1 MKRKA
6 FTLIELPVVR
16 PFDRLRPRKCE
27 TRGFTLIELLVVIAI
42 IALLLTIIAPSF
54 SNVVAM
60 ARAAICRNN
69 LHKLGQ
75 AFSLSSGIRAQRGSG
90 SIISGQAGDVYPEPM
105 SWPSIPRDAVDEEE
119 IYKCPED
126 EMIEAAGAGSLE
138 DMEYRSEYGQWAL
151 DVIGEGTCYK
161 SRRGTC
167 PQRGPYT
174 EYLFQDD
181 WGSGGQYANM
191 SFHGWVDSDGGCR
204 IYDSGVIHVWLNIA
218 QESVGCV
225 PDWSGAHGHYPTG
238 INTCGNRND
247 ILYRGVGA
255 FGGDPKLKNHRGQD
269 FQLPDW
275 LAETNYG
282 INSCAYKYP
291 FGSSIIVLVDYKEV
305 TIVDLDTPLESEALL
320 LQSAR
325 HLGKVNYLKAD
336 GSVKVAT
343 PQAISPRLRP
353 EKWKP

>member
-6 FTLIELPVVR
+6 FTLIEL
-16 PFDRLRPRKCE
+16 
-27 TRGFTLIELLVVIAI
+27 LVVVAI
-42 IALLLTIIAPSF
+42 LVLLLAIIAPSF
-54 SNVVAM
+54 SNAFAM

-75 AFSLSSGIRAQRGSG
+75 AFSLSSSTRALKD
-90 SIISGQAGDVYPEPM
+90 SGQVIGGQSGDVYPEPM
-105 SWPSIPRDAVDEEE
+105 SWPSIPRDAVPEEE

-126 EMIEAAGAGSLE
+126 EIVASVGGSLAE
-138 DMEYRSEYGQWAL
+138 VEYACEYGKWPL
-151 DVIGEGTCYK
+151 DVVGEYGAYK

-174 EYLFQDD
+174 EYLLQDD
-181 WGSGGQYANM
+181 GGHPNGQYIIM

-204 IYDSGVIHVWLNIA
+204 IYDSGVLLSFGNIA

-225 PDWSGAHGHYPTG
+225 PDWSGAYYGYPTV
-238 INTCGNRND
+238 INTCPDQND
-247 ILYRGVGA
+247 ILYRGAGA
-255 FGGDPKLKNHRGQD
+255 FGGDPKLQTHKGQYW
-269 FQLPDW
+269 QLPDW
-275 LAETNYG
+275 GAQTNYG
-282 INSCAYKYP
+282 INYYAHEYP
-291 FGSSIIVLVDYKEV
+291 FGSGIIVLVDYKEK
-305 TIVDLDTPLESEALL
+305 TIVEVDTPLESEALL

-343 PQAISPRLRP
+343 PQAISPQLHI